1 MSWVLQFRREVV
13 VVVEYFLVI
22 GLFVDI
28 IWVLN
33 GPSNFLN

>member
-28 IWVLN
+28 IWVLS